1 LEVGGYALRRT
12 PILVAGTLV
21 LSVLA
26 CATPTPG
33 PAQAPTDSP
42 EAAASI
48 FDSGRTAFGFFPSP
62 PEPEL
67 ESVLQTFRDMGEH
80 ADVVLVQQNIAWED
94 FLDSPDGD
102 SQRMTDILNQQILAR
117 QNGLEV
123 IFVVDPL
130 NGLNRREFAGIPEG
144 WGTADFGLAE
154 VRRAYTNF
162 TLRAVREL
170 QPRYLGLASEINTYA
185 DAFPDDFANF
195 VSLYRD
201 TYAQVKAESPE
212 TRVFVTFQ
220 WEDLNNLIPTA
231 AEGRAAYDINWDQV
245 EAFEPDL
252 DLWVISSYPFIAFPS
267 GTPIPDDY
275 YAPLLARTDKR
286 LAVAEGGFVSREAAP
301 FSGTPGDQVDY
312 LQAIHNQISPRLDFW
327 IYLLLSDFNQET
339 YAARMRADGAS
350 EADIET
356 LSFFASVGL
365 REFDGTPKPA
375 MGVWDGFRR

>member
-1 LEVGGYALRRT
+1 MRNALLLAT
-12 PILVAGTLV
+12 SGLALAAG
-21 LSVLA
+21 LA
-26 CATPTPG
+26 CGGAPTNPAATAGPSPTPR
-33 PAQAPTDSP
+33 PSV
-42 EAAASI
+42 
-48 FDSGRTAFGFFPSP
+48 FDSGRTAYGFFPSP
-62 PEPEL
+62 PEPVL
-67 ESVLQTFRDMGEH
+67 ESVLQTFQDMGEH

-130 NGLNRREFAGIPEG
+130 NGLNRSEFAGVPEG
-144 WGTADFGLAE
+144 WGAADFGLPE

-162 TLRAVREL
+162 ALRAVREL

-185 DAFPDDFANF
+185 DAFPEDFTNF
-195 VSLYRD
+195 VSLYRE
-201 TYAQVKAESPE
+201 TYAAVKAESPE
-212 TRVFVTFQ
+212 TQVFVTFQ
-220 WEDLNNLIPTA
+220 WEDLNNLIPGVS
-231 AEGRAAYDINWDQV
+231 EGRTAYEVNWEQV
-245 EAFEPDL
+245 EAFEPEL

-267 GTPIPDDY
+267 GALITDDY
-275 YAPLLARTDKR
+275 YSPLLTRTDKR

-301 FSGTPGDQVDY
+301 FSGTPQDQVDY
-312 LQAIHNQISPRLDFW
+312 LQAIHNQIGARLDFW

-339 YAARMRADGAS
+339 YAVHMRAEGAS

-375 MGVWDGFRR
+375 LEVWDGFRR